1 MSFVLVL
8 EELGD
13 KVPDSEIE
21 EMISEADSDGDGK
34 VQFNG
39 KWKNNQGGYIITDNY
54 LHCHRTDDIYIEH
67 I

>member
-1 MSFVLVL
+1 MRVKVKVMLYSCLVS

-21 EMISEADSDGDGK
+21 EMIGEADSDGDGK

-39 KWKNNQGGYIITDNY
+39 VSLYETLCTY
-54 LHCHRTDDIYIEH
+54 CTHFFS
-67 I
+67 

>member
-1 MSFVLVL
+1 MLYSCLVL

-21 EMISEADSDGDGK
+21 EMIQEADSDGDGK

-39 KWKNNQGGYIITDNY
+39 VCLHETLCTYYIHFFSLSDSVN
-54 LHCHRTDDIYIEH
+54 
-67 I
+67 